1 MMLPSQLT
9 TLFMTYQVFRIL
21 QMTDRDVFFQ
31 RVGDEITFSTQKN
44 DMTLD
49 FRRDHQCQEG
59 DLTVP
64 SDVGGGS
71 LTRGGRR

>member
-1 MMLPSQLT
+1 
-9 TLFMTYQVFRIL
+9 
-21 QMTDRDVFFQ
+21 MTDRDVFFQ